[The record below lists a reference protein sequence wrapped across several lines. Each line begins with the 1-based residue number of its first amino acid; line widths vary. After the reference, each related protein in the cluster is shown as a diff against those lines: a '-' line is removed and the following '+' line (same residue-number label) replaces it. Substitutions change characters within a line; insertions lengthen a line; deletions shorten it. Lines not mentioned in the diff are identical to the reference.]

1 MKMTQDKMVEKVLLT
16 EEQIAQRVKE
26 LGQQITSDY
35 EGKEIMLL
43 CVLKGAVVF
52 ATDLMRAIELPVSLN
67 FMCLSSYGSGTESSG
82 NVKITKDLDFPVKG
96 HHVLIAEDVVD
107 SGNTLK
113 FLLEYLKEQGA
124 ASVEICSIFDK
135 PSRRKVE
142 IDLKYIGYEIPD
154 EFVIGYGLDYAEKF
168 RNLPYL
174 GVLKREVYEK

>member
-1 MKMTQDKMVEKVLLT
+1 MTQDKMVERVLIT
-16 EEQIAQRVKE
+16 EEQIAQKVKE
-26 LGQQITSDY
+26 LGQQISLDY
-35 EGKEIMLL
+35 EGKEIALL

-52 ATDLMRAIELPVSLN
+52 ATDLMRAIDCPVSLN
-67 FMCLSSYGSGTESSG
+67 FMCLSSYGGGTESSG
-82 NVKITKDLDFPVKG
+82 KVKITKDLDFPVTGK
-96 HHVLIAEDVVD
+96 HVLIAEDVID

-113 FLLEYLKEQGA
+113 FLLGYLKDQGA
-124 ASVEICSIFDK
+124 LSVEICSIFDK

-142 IDLKYIGYEIPD
+142 IEVKYTGFEIPD